1 MRGLGATPFLFG
13 EARPLLQLPVTR
25 GFLGLAGAA
34 GDTLFPL
41 VDSETRVQGWARG
54 LLARTGLVDR
64 VTLTPEGISLA
75 QMKALTRALLAR
87 GERIFVLSFHSPSL
101 EPGHTPYVVDERTR
115 GAFLARIEAYLDF
128 FLGELGGEAA
138 TPLGLHA
145 RFAGNAPGQLQARAG
160 GAAA

>member
-1 MRGLGATPFLFG
+1 
-13 EARPLLQLPVTR
+13 
-25 GFLGLAGAA
+25 
-34 GDTLFPL
+34 
-41 VDSETRVQGWARG
+41 
-54 LLARTGLVDR
+54 
-64 VTLTPEGISLA
+64 
-75 QMKALTRALLAR
+75 
-87 GERIFVLSFHSPSL
+87 
-101 EPGHTPYVVDERTR
+101 VVDERTR

>member
-1 MRGLGATPFLFG
+1 
-13 EARPLLQLPVTR
+13 
-25 GFLGLAGAA
+25 
-34 GDTLFPL
+34 
-41 VDSETRVQGWARG
+41 
-54 LLARTGLVDR
+54 
-64 VTLTPEGISLA
+64 
-75 QMKALTRALLAR
+75 MKALTRALLAR